1 MNGKLPRGSLSGHW
15 RHCSQSMPNMSME
28 DQRRSASPS
37 PSVSSMSERSEDD
50 VTEPRIPCR
59 SASEGKE
66 KQQEGRAM
74 ATLDRKVPSPE
85 AFLGKPWSTW
95 IDAAK
100 IHCSDSKN
108 TAPSNC
114 CVTDQSARHSLGLY
128 RHLAWYIENKSERPV
143 PGAPSATPCSPGQKD
158 KPIDSR
164 RHVERGRAPAWV
176 CVDLL
181 CVY

>member
-1 MNGKLPRGSLSGHW
+1 MLFPHDNCQVFRLFQSESVNCHVTSPTRAAYSALLKASRSLWRPLRPTGGTARRAGLPTT
-15 RHCSQSMPNMSME
+15 SME
-28 DQRRSASPS
+28 DQRHSRSASPS
-37 PSVSSMSERSEDD
+37 PSLSSMSERSEDD

-85 AFLGKPWSTW
+85 AFLGKPWSIW

-108 TAPSNC
+108 TAPS
-114 CVTDQSARHSLGLY
+114 
-128 RHLAWYIENKSERPV
+128 AW
-143 PGAPSATPCSPGQKD
+143 PSA
-158 KPIDSR
+158 
-164 RHVERGRAPAWV
+164 V
-176 CVDLL
+176 
-181 CVY
+181 